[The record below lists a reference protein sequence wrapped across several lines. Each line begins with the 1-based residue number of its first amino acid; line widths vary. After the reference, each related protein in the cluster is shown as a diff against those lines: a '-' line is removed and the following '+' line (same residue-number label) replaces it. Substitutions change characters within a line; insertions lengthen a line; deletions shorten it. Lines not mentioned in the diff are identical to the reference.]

1 MSRQRLVDLLRET
14 VRTGEFTLSSGKTS
28 DFYVDVRQT
37 ALNPEALHLIS
48 QEIMKWVMQLGVS
61 VIAGPVLGACPLVAG
76 AGLMLWHN
84 GARKRLNYVRT
95 EAKGHGLGKLI
106 EGPEIQRNDEVL
118 VLDDVATS
126 GGSLIKAIQALREA
140 GAVVLWAGVVVD
152 REEGAEEAL
161 GKIGVRLKRIFTK
174 TDLLRK

>member
-1 MSRQRLVDLLRET
+1 MSRQRLVDLVRET

-48 QEIMKWVMQLGVS
+48 QEIAQWVQQLGVP

-76 AGLMLWHN
+76 VGLTLWHN
-84 GARKRLNYVRT
+84 GVKKKLNYVRT
-95 EAKGHGLGKLI
+95 ESKSHGLGKQI
-106 EGPEIQRNDEVL
+106 EGPEVVLNDDVL

-126 GGSLIKAIQALREA
+126 GGSLIKAIEALRGA
-140 GAVVLWAGVVVD
+140 GAQVLWAGVVVD